1 MNRATIAPRWLTYG
15 RWRREG
21 EIRESTVCR
30 DCGRPVQRVCDIAS
44 REDKRVHGERAQ
56 ARLEARLGP
65 QEPRSRHEQ
74 YNE

>member
-21 EIRESTVCR
+21 EIRGSAECH
-30 DCGRPVQRVCDIAS
+30 DCGRPVQRVCNVAS

-56 ARLEARLGP
+56 ARLEARLGSE
-65 QEPRSRHEQ
+65 EPRSRYEQNHE
-74 YNE
+74 